1 MSVSLK
7 SIANYGSSG
16 KRGTGAHKKWT
27 DQLRRNR
34 KRPCSSCRK
43 RRDARKRSRNDGRE
57 KEYVEMNTQRIVK
70 SGNGFNMWLYIKICP
85 ANLIL
90 VLVNSI

>member
-34 KRPCSSCRK
+34 KRRCSFCCK
-43 RRDARKRSRNDGRE
+43 RNDARKMSGNDGRKE
-57 KEYVEMNTQRIVK
+57 KCSERNTERK
-70 SGNGFNMWLYIKICP
+70 C
-85 ANLIL
+85 
-90 VLVNSI
+90 

>member
-27 DQLRRNR
+27 VQLRRNR
-34 KRPCSSCRK
+34 KKPCSFCRK
-43 RRDARKRSRNDGRE
+43 RKDARKRRRIECRE
-57 KEYVEMNTQRIVK
+57 EKGSERNTQRI
-70 SGNGFNMWLYIKICP
+70 C
-85 ANLIL
+85 
-90 VLVNSI
+90 

>member
-27 DQLRRNR
+27 DLMRRNR
-34 KRPCSSCRK
+34 KRRCSFCCKRK
-43 RRDARKRSRNDGRE
+43 DARKRSGIDGRE
-57 KEYVEMNTQRIVK
+57 EQFGERNTQRVCSKRKRI
-70 SGNGFNMWLYIKICP
+70 LYV
-85 ANLIL
+85 ALH
-90 VLVNSI
+90 

>member
-34 KRPCSSCRK
+34 KKPCSFCRK
-43 RRDARKRSRNDGRE
+43 RRDARKRSRNYGTEE
-57 KEYVEMNTQRIVK
+57 KGGERKTQRI
-70 SGNGFNMWLYIKICP
+70 C
-85 ANLIL
+85 
-90 VLVNSI
+90 